1 MSKLNLFKI
10 KPHFNV
16 SFYNEYREKI
26 LNEFRFNNKISNIYG
41 FYEQNNI
48 SNLFFED
55 YSFNLNKLN
64 ITSGK
69 IYFLNGIL
77 YHCATLEA
85 FETLNEEDLN
95 EISNKFIDNKE
106 NIFII
111 ICFMDLK
118 KYSFRYQYYTID
130 DLFEFKINK
139 ISSSNNS
146 NLNDNHHIHKNT
158 NKVLFPGFDILENNE
173 IIVYDIFTNNDKIS
187 NIYKLILNRYVIDK
201 FQNELSI
208 SIIIDKDNNN
218 SLTLNTSNLS
228 SSSLSSM
235 NILLKSF
242 ISKKNKEHNKENE
255 NYIISLNSI
264 FDIKQIAEESVELNL
279 NLMKWRMEPD
289 LNLNQIKNKK
299 VLIIGAGT
307 LGCNVSRVLLGW
319 GIKNIS
325 FIDSGSISYSNPVRQ
340 SLFNFND
347 TINNYNKAEKAA
359 EKLKEIFPSVNSK
372 GYNIHIPYPG
382 LGYFNEESK
391 NKILDNIENIEK
403 LIIEH
408 DSIFLLTDS
417 RESRWLPTVICK
429 RYNKTCIT
437 AAIGYDSFV
446 IINHSS
452 ILKDNHNN
460 ITNISACYFC
470 NDIISPID
478 TSKNRTLDM
487 QCTISRPGIS
497 SICSGLA
504 VELFIN
510 DIECMSKETKMPN
523 SLRGNINTFE
533 IIQINSAS
541 FSKCIACS
549 DNIIKE
555 FKENKISFLLNSLSN
570 PSYLELISGIKDMF
584 TKEFQLVSNEEDDNE
599 GFEIYT

>member
-55 YSFNLNKLN
+55 YSFNIDKLN

-69 IYFLNGIL
+69 IYFLKGIL
-77 YHCATLEA
+77 YHCSTLEA

-95 EISNKFIDNKE
+95 EISNRFIENKE

-139 ISSSNNS
+139 ISSSNN
-146 NLNDNHHIHKNT
+146 LKDNHHSHKNT
-158 NKVLFPGFDILENNE
+158 TKVLFPGFDILEDNE
-173 IIVYDIFTNNDKIS
+173 IIVYDIFTNNEKIS

-201 FQNELSI
+201 FQQDKENNQNELSL

-218 SLTLNTSNLS
+218 FLTLNSLFITNESFTS
-228 SSSLSSM
+228 SSSSIK
-235 NILLKSF
+235 NILKSF
-242 ISKKNKEHNKENE
+242 ILKKNKENKKENE
-255 NYIISLNSI
+255 NIISLNSI

-279 NLMKWRMEPD
+279 NLMKWRMAPD
-289 LNLNQIKNKK
+289 LNLTQIKNNK

-307 LGCNVSRVLLGW
+307 LGCNVSRILLGW

-403 LIIEH
+403 LIVDH

-504 VELFIN
+504 VELFID
-510 DIECMSKETKMPN
+510 DIESINKATKMPN
-523 SLRGNINTFE
+523 SLRGNINNFE
-533 IIQINSAS
+533 IIQINSAF

-549 DNIIKE
+549 DSIIKE
-555 FKENKISFLLNSLSN
+555 FKENKVSFLLNSH
-570 PSYLELISGIKDMF
+570 LILLI
-584 TKEFQLVSNEEDDNE
+584 
-599 GFEIYT
+599 